1 MENAIKDTSAVSI
14 RSFIMEQ
21 FNSQS
26 VQVKQTTK
34 LTKGFTLV
42 ELMVTIAVAGI
53 LTMIALPSLSD
64 FLVRMRVDNEVIEIQ
79 RLLLT
84 ARNTAINSGLNTSL
98 CPLKDDNTCDAI
110 TNWTGRIG
118 VVRIDA
124 VNGDVLIKEKA
135 PITAGDQLTFAFSN
149 VTYNPAGQ
157 LGFFN
162 GNSSTFSYCPRGN
175 PDYSRGVVV
184 TISGRSTL
192 SSDNNGDGKD
202 QDRLGTN
209 ISCP

>member
-1 MENAIKDTSAVSI
+1 
-14 RSFIMEQ
+14 MEQ
-21 FNSQS
+21 FNSQPIKIKHTPKVS
-26 VQVKQTTK
+26 
-34 LTKGFTLV
+34 KGFTMV

-53 LTMIALPSLSD
+53 LTTIALPSLND
-64 FLVRMRVDNEVIEIQ
+64 FLTRMRVDNEVIEIQ

-98 CPLKDDNTCDAI
+98 CPLKNDNTCDAI

-124 VNGDVLIKEKA
+124 VNGDLLIKEKA
-135 PITAGDQLTFAFSN
+135 AIKAGDQLIFAFSN

-162 GNSSTFSYCPRGN
+162 GNSSTFSYCPKGN

-184 TISGRSTL
+184 TISGRSSL
-192 SSDNNGDGKD
+192 STDNNGDGKD
-202 QDRLGTN
+202 QDRTGAN

>member
-1 MENAIKDTSAVSI
+1 
-14 RSFIMEQ
+14 MEQ
-21 FNSQS
+21 FNSQPI
-26 VQVKQTTK
+26 QAKLTTK
-34 LTKGFTLV
+34 LTKGFTLI

-53 LTMIALPSLSD
+53 LTMIALPNLSE
-64 FLVRMRVDNEVIEIQ
+64 FLVKMRVDNEVTEIQ

-84 ARNTAINSGLNTSL
+84 ARNTAITSGLNTSL
-98 CPLKDDNTCDAI
+98 CPLKNDNTCDAI

-135 PITAGDQLTFAFSN
+135 AIKTGDQLIFAFTD

-184 TISGRSTL
+184 TISGRSSL
-192 SSDNNGDGKD
+192 SFDNNGDGKD
-202 QDRLGTN
+202 QDRAGDN
-209 ISCP
+209 ISLNCP